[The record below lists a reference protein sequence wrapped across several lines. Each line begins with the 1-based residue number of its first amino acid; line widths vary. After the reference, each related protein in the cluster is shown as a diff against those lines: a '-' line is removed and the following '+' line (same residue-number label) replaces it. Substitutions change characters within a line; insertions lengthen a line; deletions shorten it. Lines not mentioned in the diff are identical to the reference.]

1 MTAKDLIHDAVR
13 AALVKDGWTITDDP
27 FTIEY
32 EDVRVYADLAA
43 ERPASDRGAARRIV
57 VEIKSFISPSPVF
70 DLELAIGQ
78 YELYRCML
86 EFTGSDQALYLAVSS
101 ATHENVLDGPTVEA
115 VLARLRIALLIV
127 DVEKPEVAKWIS

>member
-13 AALVKDGWTITDDP
+13 AALGKDGWTITDDP
-27 FTIEY
+27 LTIEY

-43 ERPASDRGAARRIV
+43 ERPASDRKGGRRIV
-57 VEIKSFISPSPVF
+57 VEIKSFVSPSPVF

-86 EFTGSDQALYLAVSS
+86 ELTGSDQALYLAVSS
-101 ATHENVLDGPTVEA
+101 ATHENVLSGPAVEM
-115 VLARLRIALLIV
+115 VLNRLRIALLIV
-127 DVEKPEVAKWIS
+127 DVEKQEVVKWTS